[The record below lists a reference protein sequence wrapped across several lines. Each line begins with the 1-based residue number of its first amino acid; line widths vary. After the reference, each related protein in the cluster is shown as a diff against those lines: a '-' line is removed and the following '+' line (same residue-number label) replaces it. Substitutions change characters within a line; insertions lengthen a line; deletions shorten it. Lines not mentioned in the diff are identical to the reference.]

1 MSAVLE
7 GDGVTRY
14 FGGLPALQDVS
25 FEVKSGE
32 IFGLIGPNG
41 AGKSTLLNVISGIF
55 RPTRGRVLF
64 KGRDITGRKPHA
76 VCQLGVARVL
86 QTPRPFLSMSVA
98 ENVGVGTLFGGADRR
113 GRGSASEQVVS
124 VLDLFGLRERQN
136 VRVESLNLQE
146 KKLVEMARALAT
158 RPEVLLIDEPMS
170 GLNPTEIEES
180 MVLVRRIRDDLGV
193 TIVWIEH
200 VMRAIMGVAERVMV
214 LNYGKTIALGSP
226 GDVARDERVIEAYLG
241 RT

>member
-25 FEVKSGE
+25 FKVESGE

-55 RPTRGRVLF
+55 RPSRGRILF

-76 VCQLGVARVL
+76 VCRLGVARVL

-98 ENVGVGTLFGGADRR
+98 ENVAIGALFGG
-113 GRGSASEQVVS
+113 GHSGVSVSANEQVLQ

-136 VRVESLNLQE
+136 VRVASLNLQE

-180 MVLVRRIRDDLGV
+180 MVLVRRIRDELGV

-214 LNYGKTIALGSP
+214 LNYGKTIALGSAA
-226 GDVARDERVIEAYLG
+226 DVAHDESVIEAYLG